1 MSKGVKIKKLKY
13 NLLMNIK
20 IENNDNENTK
30 NSKPSNNNLDCDH
43 SDNNKWII

>member
-20 IENNDNENTK
+20 IENNDNIYRKT
-30 NSKPSNNNLDCDH
+30 SKPTSNYLDYNNNNHCR
-43 SDNNKWII
+43 WVI